1 MFKLIKLLF
10 LILVFVFVFQKI
22 SAIHHHKRISENFLI
37 GTPYLWN
44 NRIILLNINTHEYEK
59 IKPDFTKKECQII
72 NRKLKVFIKKKS
84 SFVDIKDNDKKFFL
98 DSKFKFKVIL
108 IGIDGEIKYQSDE
121 LEDLTKY
128 FSIIDNMPIRQTEIE
143 DDSSCN

>member
-1 MFKLIKLLF
+1 MFKIIKLLF
-10 LILVFVFVFQKI
+10 LISVFVFEKS
-22 SAIHHHKRISENFLI
+22 SAIHHHKRISGNFLV
-37 GTPYLWN
+37 GTPYLWK
-44 NRIILLNINTHEYEK
+44 NRILLIKIDEYEK
-59 IKPDFTKKECQII
+59 IKLDLIKKECQII
-72 NRKLKVFIKKKS
+72 NRKLKIFVKKKKS
-84 SFVDIKDNDKKFFL
+84 FVDTKDSGNKFFL
-98 DSKFKFKVIL
+98 DSKFKLKVIL

>member
-1 MFKLIKLLF
+1 MSDNK
-10 LILVFVFVFQKI
+10 QKI
-22 SAIHHHKRISENFLI
+22 KNF
-37 GTPYLWN
+37 
-44 NRIILLNINTHEYEK
+44 
-59 IKPDFTKKECQII
+59 C
-72 NRKLKVFIKKKS
+72 KKKKY
-84 SFVDIKDNDKKFFL
+84 FVDIKDSGNKFFL

-143 DDSSCN
+143 DDSSCNQLILEMKCGIWDLNLKKPEDAYSQHNLSKLS

>member
-10 LILVFVFVFQKI
+10 LILIFVFEKS

-37 GTPYLWN
+37 GTPYLWK
-44 NRIILLNINTHEYEK
+44 NRLLLINIDEYEK
-59 IKPDFTKKECQII
+59 IKLDFIKYECQII
-72 NRKLKVFIKKKS
+72 NRKLKIFIKKKN
-84 SFVDIKDNDKKFFL
+84 SFVDTKDSDKKFFL
-98 DSKFKFKVIL
+98 KAKFKFKVIL

-121 LEDLTKY
+121 LGNLTKY
-128 FSIIDNMPIRQTEIE
+128 FSIIDNMPVRQTEIK

>member
-22 SAIHHHKRISENFLI
+22 SAIHHHKRISENLLI
-37 GTPYLWN
+37 GTPYLWK
-44 NRIILLNINTHEYEK
+44 NRILLINIDKYEK
-59 IKPDFTKKECQII
+59 TKQDFVKKECQII
-72 NRKLKVFIKKKS
+72 NRKLKIFIKKKKT
-84 SFVDIKDNDKKFFL
+84 FVDIKDSNKKFFL
-98 DSKFKFKVIL
+98 DSKFKFKVLL

-121 LEDLTKY
+121 IENLIKY
-128 FSIIDNMPIRQTEIE
+128 FSIIDNMPIRQTEIK

>member
-1 MFKLIKLLF
+1 MFKIIKLLF
-10 LILVFVFVFQKI
+10 LILVFVFEKS
-22 SAIHHHKRISENFLI
+22 SAIHHHKRISENLLI
-37 GTPYLWN
+37 GTPYLWK
-44 NRIILLNINTHEYEK
+44 NRILLINIYKLKK
-59 IKPDFTKKECQII
+59 IKLDLIKKECQII
-72 NRKLKVFIKKKS
+72 NRKLKIFIKKKN

-128 FSIIDNMPIRQTEIE
+128 FSIIDNMPIRQTEIK

>member
-22 SAIHHHKRISENFLI
+22 SAIHHHKRISENLLI
-37 GTPYLWN
+37 GTPYLWK
-44 NRIILLNINTHEYEK
+44 NRILLINIDKYEK
-59 IKPDFTKKECQII
+59 NIQDFIKKECQII
-72 NRKLKVFIKKKS
+72 NRKLKIFVKKKK
-84 SFVDIKDNDKKFFL
+84 SFVDIKDSNKKFFL
-98 DSKFKFKVIL
+98 DSKFKFKVLL

>member
-22 SAIHHHKRISENFLI
+22 SEIHHHKRISENLLI
-37 GTPYLWN
+37 GTPYLWK
-44 NRIILLNINTHEYEK
+44 NRILLINIDKYEK
-59 IKPDFTKKECQII
+59 TIQDFIKKECQII
-72 NRKLKVFIKKKS
+72 NRKLKIFIKKKKT
-84 SFVDIKDNDKKFFL
+84 FVDIKDSNKKFFL
-98 DSKFKFKVIL
+98 DSKFKFKVLL

-121 LEDLTKY
+121 IENLIKY
-128 FSIIDNMPIRQTEIE
+128 FSIIDNMPIRQTEIK

>member
-1 MFKLIKLLF
+1 MFKIIKLLF
-10 LILVFVFVFQKI
+10 LISVFVFEKS
-22 SAIHHHKRISENFLI
+22 SAIHHHKRISGNFLV
-37 GTPYLWN
+37 GTPYLWK
-44 NRIILLNINTHEYEK
+44 NRILLINIDEYEK
-59 IKPDFTKKECQII
+59 IKLDLIKKECQII
-72 NRKLKVFIKKKS
+72 NRKLKIFVKKKKY
-84 SFVDIKDNDKKFFL
+84 FVDIKDSGNKFFL

-143 DDSSCN
+143 DDSTCN

>member
-1 MFKLIKLLF
+1 MFKIIKLLF
-10 LILVFVFVFQKI
+10 LILVFVCEKS
-22 SAIHHHKRISENFLI
+22 SAIHHHKRISGNLLI

-84 SFVDIKDNDKKFFL
+84 SFIHIKDNDKKFFL
-98 DSKFKFKVIL
+98 DFKFKFKVIL

-128 FSIIDNMPIRQTEIE
+128 FSIIDNMPIRQTEIK

>member
-22 SAIHHHKRISENFLI
+22 SAIHHHKRISENLLI
-37 GTPYLWN
+37 GTPYLWK
-44 NRIILLNINTHEYEK
+44 NRILLINIDKYEK
-59 IKPDFTKKECQII
+59 TKQDFIKKECQII
-72 NRKLKVFIKKKS
+72 NRKLKIFIKKKKT
-84 SFVDIKDNDKKFFL
+84 FVDIKDSNKKFFL
-98 DSKFKFKVIL
+98 DSKFKFKVLL

-128 FSIIDNMPIRQTEIE
+128 FSIIDNMPVRQTEIE